1 MAKLTKKKAV
11 SSPAT
16 NNKKRTVKAKKLQQP
31 SWGFNIDFDPVTQVN
46 HFRALETPRLPRAL
60 ELYASPEV
68 LNRLWTVIES
78 RKAADP
84 GVSHSAR
91 LLAKGTARV
100 AQKLG
105 KEAVECLIEALAGN
119 RIRLIEESVDVLY
132 PSSRHMGS
140 CRHSPRGGVAGAA
153 AAEESQL
160 IDRRNGYSLEAAVG
174 GRLSRSNFD
183 LSSKQIH
190 VNVMVRKTERTST
203 IPVEIPNTTSTTSHG
218 GARWKRGS
226 FCSS

>member
-1 MAKLTKKKAV
+1 MRRTNRTNSLLRPPHPWRGCRSRRRARRCSTVYGRSSTVGKLPT
-11 SSPAT
+11 
-16 NNKKRTVKAKKLQQP
+16 RTL
-31 SWGFNIDFDPVTQVN
+31 
-46 HFRALETPRLPRAL
+46 
-60 ELYASPEV
+60 
-68 LNRLWTVIES
+68 VI
-78 RKAADP
+78 R
-84 GVSHSAR
+84 GR
-91 LLAKGTARV
+91 LLARPGGTARV